1 MKPKVSIIKAFTTI
15 IWPRKKMVFIGLL
28 LIIFSKAASFVAPL
42 SLKMLMD
49 DIIPN
54 KDLNQLKILIGVVI
68 LAILIQSITSFLLTK
83 ILSVQAQYLIA
94 ELRTQ
99 VQKKILGLPIR
110 FFDNTKSGALVS
122 RIMTDVEGVRN
133 LIGTGLIQ
141 LVGGTITALVSL
153 VLLLQISPSMTLF
166 TLIPLG
172 VFAVIALKAFKIIR
186 PIFRARGKINAEV
199 TGRLT
204 ETLGGIRV
212 IKGFNAAEQE
222 SVIFEKG
229 VYKLFLNVKKSLTAT
244 AFMTSSAT
252 FLLGLATTGIMGIG
266 GYKIMMDAL
275 TLGEFLSFTFLL
287 GLMVAPIVQMSNI
300 GSQLTEALAGLDRT
314 EELMNEEEESDD
326 SNRVLSLKKI
336 EGAISFKD
344 VCFSYEDE
352 KEVLHSISF
361 EAKAGETI
369 ALVGSSGSGKS
380 TIAGLVATF
389 INPDKGTITIDGNP
403 LTAVT
408 LESYRKHL
416 GVVLQDEFLFEGTIK
431 ENILYARPDADET
444 QLKEAVIA
452 AYVNEFTDRFE
463 DGLNTLIG
471 ERGVKL
477 SGGQRQRIAIARAIL
492 ANPSILILDEATS
505 NLDTQSE
512 ALIQKSLTTLTEGRT
527 TFVIA
532 HRLSTIRKAH
542 KILVIE
548 EGKIVEQGVTGNVFE
563 KPKHEYTKKL
573 LKAVS
578 VSGPKPISS
587 KSKVILRCED
597 IKVWFP
603 IYRGFLKR
611 TVGHIKALNAA
622 TFNVRIGETLGI
634 CLLYT
639 SDAADE

>member
-266 GYKIMMDAL
+266 GYKIMMEAL

-344 VCFSYEDE
+344 VCFAYEDE

-403 LTAVT
+403 LTSVT
-408 LESYRKHL
+408 LDSYRKHL

-548 EGKIVEQGVTGNVFE
+548 EGKIVEQGT
-563 KPKHEYTKKL
+563 HEVLINSQGRYYELFTYQAK
-573 LKAVS
+573 
-578 VSGPKPISS
+578 I
-587 KSKVILRCED
+587 
-597 IKVWFP
+597 
-603 IYRGFLKR
+603 
-611 TVGHIKALNAA
+611 
-622 TFNVRIGETLGI
+622 
-634 CLLYT
+634 
-639 SDAADE
+639 